1 MGWPPPAR
9 KKRGKNSMAPCMAP
23 CTAPVRHRWGTGRAL
38 IEHCKNGSRCHKQL
52 CQHTHNDTLCR
63 SKVTYGHCNDTMA
76 LRAGTPTTRFCSSWP
91 GQGYVVTSLMLF
103 RPVGTPTAGMLCA
116 AATCAGAPGAPRRS
130 SGACGH
136 EAKDSNFSNACLTNA
151 SASSLHVAGCWLWH
165 GQSCRRFPL
174 RSHCSQGVC
183 LITYLFRSFFPVS
196 AIPCD
201 QSLLYGA

>member
-1 MGWPPPAR
+1 MQRVLLLLLPERKHLRFVANFFPSPVPLTLASCCKILLSACRRAVEVVANFFPPA
-9 KKRGKNSMAPCMAP
+9 
-23 CTAPVRHRWGTGRAL
+23 
-38 IEHCKNGSRCHKQL
+38 
-52 CQHTHNDTLCR
+52 
-63 SKVTYGHCNDTMA
+63 
-76 LRAGTPTTRFCSSWP
+76 
-91 GQGYVVTSLMLF
+91 VVTSLRLF
-103 RPVGTPTAGMLCA
+103 WPMGTPTAGMLCA
-116 AATCAGAPGAPRRS
+116 AATCAGAPGALRRS

>member
-1 MGWPPPAR
+1 MQQNANNIPAVGVPIGQNNICEVTTVPLTPASCCKILLSACRHAVEVVANFFPP
-9 KKRGKNSMAPCMAP
+9 
-23 CTAPVRHRWGTGRAL
+23 T
-38 IEHCKNGSRCHKQL
+38 
-52 CQHTHNDTLCR
+52 
-63 SKVTYGHCNDTMA
+63 
-76 LRAGTPTTRFCSSWP
+76 
-91 GQGYVVTSLMLF
+91 VVTSLMLF
-103 RPVGTPTAGMLCA
+103 WPMGTPTAGMLCA
-116 AATCAGAPGAPRRS
+116 AATCAGAPGALCRS

-183 LITYLFRSFFPVS
+183 LITYLFRSFFPVT